1 MRLVAVCAVLIFVT
15 IACGGAGSG
24 GTAGQAPLAG
34 GGATGSG
41 PASGLTLVPHTTLE
55 TFLPALKDWTR
66 AYQPRGDTDT
76 TESFSRIQ
84 VDYERG
90 VGGLSVE
97 IQDSMKNPNIL
108 GPLVAM
114 LASDA
119 AAQQEGMARTTVG
132 GFPGVQEWTPEPRNG
147 EVVVLLADRFTVRV
161 VGSTVPDLATIRW
174 AVEQVEL
181 KKLAGLR

>member
-1 MRLVAVCAVLIFVT
+1 MRQLVVWAVVFAAA
-15 IACGGAGSG
+15 ACSGTGSAGQTGPAGGAV
-24 GTAGQAPLAG
+24 
-34 GGATGSG
+34 GAG

-55 TFLPALKDWTR
+55 TFLPALRDWTR
-66 AYQPRGDTDT
+66 AYQPRGDTDRA
-76 TESFSRIQ
+76 ESFSRTQ

-90 VGGLSVE
+90 PSGLSVE
-97 IQDSMKNPNIL
+97 IQDAMKNQNVI

-119 AAQQEGMARTTVG
+119 AAQQEGKTRTTVG
-132 GFPGVQEWTPEPRNG
+132 GFPGVQEWTAEARNG

-161 VGSTVPDLATIRW
+161 VGSTVPDLDTIRW